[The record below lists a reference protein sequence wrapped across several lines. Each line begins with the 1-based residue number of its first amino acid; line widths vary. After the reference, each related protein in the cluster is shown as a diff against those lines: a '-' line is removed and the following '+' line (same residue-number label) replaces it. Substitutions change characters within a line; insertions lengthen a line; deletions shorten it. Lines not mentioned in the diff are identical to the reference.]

1 MSRDGVFGR
10 FRSED
15 VGEPKVKAL
24 IQWTCEEA
32 SGKSKENWHWSEKK
46 IGSHT
51 TKFSSR
57 TKYLKESRRKEKRME
72 TREEVK

>member
-1 MSRDGVFGR
+1 MSRGGFFGR

-15 VGEPKVKAL
+15 VGEPKVKVL

-32 SGKSKENWHWSEKK
+32 SGKSKENWCWSEEK

-57 TKYLKESRRKEKRME
+57 TKCLKESRGKEERMK